1 MTTETVWGSLP
12 PAKGLGE
19 KKILVKTLEDTD
31 LAAVTYPTG
40 GIVVTISELEKV
52 DFALLEAMS
61 SVALGSGI
69 GVIAKAVSYSGNK
82 FCMKLLRNTST
93 NNVCSNLLVFDDSQ
107 LSGQALSGVIYVRAF
122 IIGEAKKVID

>member
-19 KKILVKTLEDTD
+19 KKVLVKTLEDTD

-52 DFALLEAMS
+52 DFALLETMS

-69 GVIAKAVSYSGNK
+69 GAIAKAVSYSGNK

-107 LSGQALSGVIYVRAF
+107 LSGQALSGVIQVRAF
-122 IIGEAKKVID
+122 IVGEARKGVD

>member
-1 MTTETVWGSLP
+1 MTTETIWGSLP

-19 KKILVKTLEDTD
+19 KKVLVKTLEDTD

-40 GIVVTISELEKV
+40 GIVVTINELEKV
-52 DFALLEAMS
+52 DFALLETMS

-122 IIGEAKKVID
+122 IIGEAKKVVD